1 MFENDFRHCNV
12 ESNSQRHPTA
22 MRKRGTMG
30 LTITEKLITA
40 ALVDG
45 ELKKGQRIGI
55 RADQTLSHDVNGIMS
70 YLVLEA
76 MGVESVK
83 AELAVHYMDHN
94 LIQADFKNAD
104 DHNYLYDI
112 TSKLGVI
119 TSRKGSGICHQL
131 HLEHWGIPGKSLIGA
146 DSHTVAAGGIGM
158 LSIGVGG
165 FDGAMTMVGE
175 PFYFNM
181 PEIINVRLSGKLQ
194 PFVSAKNV
202 ILEVLRQISV
212 KGGVGKILEYTGPG
226 IASLNV
232 AERSTIT
239 NMGAE
244 TGATTSVFPSDENT
258 RKWMRAYH
266 REEQWVPLE
275 ADTDATYDD
284 IIDIDLSRLE
294 PLIALPHQPDKV
306 VPVREVAGVNVDQ
319 VMIGSC
325 TNASLNDILSVAHI
339 LNGRKIHRNVDCGLY
354 PATRTVI
361 RESIHRGAYEK
372 IVASGVRI
380 FEASCGGCNGCGF
393 APQTEGV
400 SLRTGPRNF
409 LGRSST
415 STAQVYLVAPEA
427 AAASAITGV
436 ITDPRD
442 LKFEPFVYDMPDVF
456 SDDRDIFLPP
466 SSDPEKIKIRRGPN
480 IRPIPEMPP
489 LPDSIRGEIL
499 LKLGDNITTDHICPA
514 GALYLPIRSNIPQ
527 ISKHAFKVVDD
538 TFAERAR
545 KEGGGI
551 VVAGANYAQGS
562 SREQAAMVPRYL
574 GVKAVIAKGF
584 ARLHLANMVNW
595 GLLPLIFEDERDY
608 EKIDQGDRLLIDT
621 QELIEAKQYI
631 VKNET
636 KNVEFPVTSP
646 LCQIELTAVKAGGV
660 VNQIK
665 DRSRIK

>member
-1 MFENDFRHCNV
+1 MTV
-12 ESNSQRHPTA
+12 
-22 MRKRGTMG
+22 
-30 LTITEKLITA
+30 TEKLVSA
-40 ALVDG
+40 ALVEG
-45 ELKKGQRIGI
+45 EMKKGQRIGI
-55 RADQTLSHDVNGIMS
+55 RADQTLSHDVNGVMS

-76 MGVESVK
+76 MGVEKVK
-83 AELAVHYMDHN
+83 AELCVHYMDHN

-104 DHNYLYDI
+104 DHSYLYDI

-165 FDGAMTMVGE
+165 FDGAMTMAGE
-175 PFYFNM
+175 PFYFKM
-181 PEIINVRLSGKLQ
+181 PEIVNVRLSGKLQ

-202 ILEVLRQISV
+202 ILEVLRLISV
-212 KGGVGKILEYTGPG
+212 KGGVGKILEFTGPG

-258 RKWMRAYH
+258 RSWLRAYN

-275 ADTDATYDD
+275 ADSDAAYDE
-284 IIDIDLSRLE
+284 IIEIDLSRLE
-294 PLIALPHQPDKV
+294 PLIAIPHQPDKV
-306 VPVREVAGVNVDQ
+306 VPVREVAGAKVDQ
-319 VMIGSC
+319 VMMGSC
-325 TNASLNDILSVAHI
+325 TNSSLNDILSIAHI
-339 LNGRKIHRNVDCGLY
+339 LNGRKIHRDVDTGLY

-361 RESIHRGAYEK
+361 RESIDRGAYEK
-372 IVASGVRI
+372 IVAAGVRI
-380 FEASCGGCNGCGF
+380 FEAYCGGCNGSGF
-393 APQTEGV
+393 APQTQGV

-415 STAQVYLVAPEA
+415 ATAQVYLVAPET

-442 LKFEPFVYDMPDVF
+442 LNLEPFEYEIPDVF
-456 SDDRDIFLPP
+456 IDDRDIFIPP
-466 SSDPEKIKIRRGPN
+466 SSEPEKIEIRRGPN
-480 IRPIPEMPP
+480 IRSIPKMPP
-489 LPDSIRGEIL
+489 LPDSISGEVL
-499 LKLGDNITTDHICPA
+499 LKLGDNITTDHICPS
-514 GALYLPIRSNIPQ
+514 GALYLPIRSNIPEV
-527 ISKHAFKVVDD
+527 SKHAFKVVDD
-538 TFAERAR
+538 TFAERAH
-545 KEGGGI
+545 KANGGI

-574 GVKAVIAKGF
+574 GVKAVIAMGF

-595 GLLPLIFEDERDY
+595 GLLPLIFVDESDH
-608 EKIDQGDRLLIDT
+608 EKIDQGDRLLFDT
-621 QELIEAKQYI
+621 KELIEGKQY
-631 VKNET
+631 VAKNET
-636 KNVEFPVTSP
+636 QNVEFLVTSP
-646 LCQIELTAVKAGGV
+646 LCQTDLIAVKAGGV

-665 DRSRIK
+665 NRSR

>member
-1 MFENDFRHCNV
+1 
-12 ESNSQRHPTA
+12 
-22 MRKRGTMG
+22 MRKGGIMG
-30 LTITEKLITA
+30 LTVTEKLISA
-40 ALVDG
+40 ALVEG
-45 ELKKGQRIGI
+45 EMKKGQRIGI

-76 MGVESVK
+76 MGVEKVK
-83 AELAVHYMDHN
+83 AELCVHYMDHN

-104 DHNYLYDI
+104 DHSYLYDI

-165 FDGAMTMVGE
+165 FDGAMAMAGE
-175 PFYFNM
+175 PFYFTM
-181 PEIINVRLSGKLQ
+181 PEIVNVRLCGKLQ

-202 ILEVLRQISV
+202 ILEVLRRISV
-212 KGGVGKILEYTGPG
+212 KGGIGKILEYTGPG
-226 IASLNV
+226 IATLNV

-258 RKWMRAYH
+258 RRWMHAYH
-266 REEQWVPLE
+266 REEEWIALE
-275 ADTDATYDD
+275 ADSDAAYDD
-284 IIDIDLSRLE
+284 FIEIDLSGLE

-306 VPVREVAGVNVDQ
+306 VPVREVAGLKVDQ
-319 VMIGSC
+319 VMMGSC
-325 TNASLNDILSVAHI
+325 TNTSLNDVLSIAHI
-339 LNGRKIHRNVDCGLY
+339 LDGRKIHRDVDAGLY
-354 PATRTVI
+354 PATRTVV
-361 RESIHRGAYEK
+361 RESIDRGAYEK
-372 IVASGVRI
+372 IVAAGVRI
-380 FEASCGGCNGCGF
+380 FEASCGGCNGSGF

-415 STAQVYLVAPEA
+415 ATAQVYLVAPEA
-427 AAASAITGV
+427 AAASAVTGV

-442 LKFEPFVYDMPDVF
+442 LLIEPYDYEMPAVF
-456 SDDRDIFLPP
+456 IDDRDLFIQ
-466 SSDPEKIKIRRGPN
+466 SSTEPEKIEIRRGPN
-480 IRPIPEMPP
+480 IRPIPKMPP
-489 LPDSIRGEIL
+489 LPDTINGEVL
-499 LKLGDNITTDHICPA
+499 LKLGDNITTDHICPS
-514 GALYLPIRSNIPQ
+514 GALYLPIRSNIPEV
-527 ISKHAFKVVDD
+527 SKHAFKVVDD
-538 TFAERAR
+538 TFAQRAH
-545 KEGGGI
+545 KADGGI
-551 VVAGANYAQGS
+551 VVAGVNYAQGS

-574 GVKAVIAKGF
+574 GVKAVITKGF

-595 GLLPLIFEDERDY
+595 GLLPLIFVNEGDYKKIER
-608 EKIDQGDRLLIDT
+608 GDRLLFDT
-621 QELIEAKQYI
+621 KELIEGKQYP

-636 KNVEFPVTSP
+636 QNVEFLITSP
-646 LCQIELTAVKAGGV
+646 LCQTDLIAVKAGGV

-665 DRSRIK
+665 NRSR

>member
-1 MFENDFRHCNV
+1 
-12 ESNSQRHPTA
+12 
-22 MRKRGTMG
+22 MG
-30 LTITEKLITA
+30 LTVTEKLISA
-40 ALVDG
+40 ALVAG
-45 ELKKGQRIGI
+45 EMKKGQRIGI

-76 MGVESVK
+76 MGVEKVK
-83 AELAVHYMDHN
+83 AELSVHYIDHN

-104 DHNYLYDI
+104 DHSYLYDI

-131 HLEHWGIPGKSLIGA
+131 HLEHWGVPGKSLIGA

-165 FDGAMTMVGE
+165 FDGAMTMAGE
-175 PFYFNM
+175 PFYFQM
-181 PEIINVRLSGKLQ
+181 PEIVNVRLSGKLP
-194 PFVSAKNV
+194 PFVSAKNI

-212 KGGVGKILEYTGPG
+212 KGGVGKILEYGGPG

-258 RKWMRAYH
+258 RRWMRAYH

-275 ADTDATYDD
+275 ADSDAAYDE
-284 IIDIDLSRLE
+284 IIEIDLSKLE

-319 VMIGSC
+319 VMMGSC
-325 TNASLNDILSVAHI
+325 TNTSLNDILSISHI
-339 LNGRKIHRNVDCGLY
+339 LNGQKIHRDVDAGLY

-361 RESIHRGAYEK
+361 RESVQRGAYEK
-372 IVASGVRI
+372 IVASGVRV
-380 FEASCGGCNGCGF
+380 FEAYCGGCNGCGF

-442 LKFEPFVYDMPDVF
+442 LNLEPFDYEMPDVF
-456 SDDRDIFLPP
+456 LDDRDIFIRP
-466 SSDPEKIKIRRGPN
+466 SSEPEKIEIRRGPN
-480 IRPIPEMPP
+480 IRPIPKMPP
-489 LPDSIRGEIL
+489 LSDSISGEVL

-514 GALYLPIRSNIPQ
+514 GALYLPIRSNIPEV
-527 ISKHAFKVVDD
+527 SKHAFMVVDD
-538 TFAERAR
+538 TFAERAQKAR
-545 KEGGGI
+545 GGI
-551 VVAGANYAQGS
+551 VVGGVNYAQGS

-574 GVKAVIAKGF
+574 GVKAVITKGF

-595 GLLPLIFEDERDY
+595 GLLPLIFVNESDY
-608 EKIDQGDRLLIDT
+608 DKIDQGDRLQFDT
-621 QELIEAKQYI
+621 MELTEGKHYL

-636 KNVEFPVTSP
+636 QNVEFPVTSP
-646 LCQIELTAVKAGGV
+646 LCQIDLTAVKAGGV

-665 DRSRIK
+665 NKDR

>member
-1 MFENDFRHCNV
+1 
-12 ESNSQRHPTA
+12 
-22 MRKRGTMG
+22 MG
-30 LTITEKLITA
+30 LTVTEKLISA
-40 ALVDG
+40 ALVEG
-45 ELKKGQRIGI
+45 EMKKGQRIGI

-76 MGVESVK
+76 MGVEKVK
-83 AELAVHYMDHN
+83 AELCVHYMDHN

-104 DHNYLYDI
+104 DHSYLYDI

-165 FDGAMTMVGE
+165 FDGAMAMAGE
-175 PFYFNM
+175 PFYFTM
-181 PEIINVRLSGKLQ
+181 PEIVNVRLCGKLQ

-202 ILEVLRQISV
+202 ILEVLRRISV
-212 KGGVGKILEYTGPG
+212 KGGIGKILEYTGPG
-226 IASLNV
+226 IATLNV

-258 RKWMRAYH
+258 RRWMHAYH
-266 REEQWVPLE
+266 REEEWIALE
-275 ADTDATYDD
+275 ADSDAAYDD
-284 IIDIDLSRLE
+284 FIEIDLSGLE

-306 VPVREVAGVNVDQ
+306 VPVREVAGLKVDQ
-319 VMIGSC
+319 VMMGSC
-325 TNASLNDILSVAHI
+325 TNTSLNDVLSIAHI
-339 LNGRKIHRNVDCGLY
+339 LDGRKIHRDVDAGLY
-354 PATRTVI
+354 PATRTVV
-361 RESIHRGAYEK
+361 RESIDRGAYEK
-372 IVASGVRI
+372 IVAAGVRI
-380 FEASCGGCNGCGF
+380 FEASCGGCNGSGF

-415 STAQVYLVAPEA
+415 ATAQVYLVAPEA
-427 AAASAITGV
+427 AAASAVTGV

-442 LKFEPFVYDMPDVF
+442 LLIEPYDYEMPAVF
-456 SDDRDIFLPP
+456 IDDRDLFIQ
-466 SSDPEKIKIRRGPN
+466 SSTEPEKIEIRRGPN
-480 IRPIPEMPP
+480 IRPIPKMPP
-489 LPDSIRGEIL
+489 LPDTINGEVL
-499 LKLGDNITTDHICPA
+499 LKLGDNITTDHICPS
-514 GALYLPIRSNIPQ
+514 GALYLPIRSNIPEV
-527 ISKHAFKVVDD
+527 SKHAFKVVDD
-538 TFAERAR
+538 TFAQRAH
-545 KEGGGI
+545 KADGGI
-551 VVAGANYAQGS
+551 VVAGVNYAQGS

-574 GVKAVIAKGF
+574 GVKAVITKGF

-595 GLLPLIFEDERDY
+595 GLLPLIFVNEGDYKKIER
-608 EKIDQGDRLLIDT
+608 GDRLLFDT
-621 QELIEAKQYI
+621 KELIEGKQYP

-636 KNVEFPVTSP
+636 QNVEFLVTSP
-646 LCQIELTAVKAGGV
+646 LCQTDLIAVKAGGV

-665 DRSRIK
+665 NRSR

>member
-1 MFENDFRHCNV
+1 MTV
-12 ESNSQRHPTA
+12 
-22 MRKRGTMG
+22 
-30 LTITEKLITA
+30 TEKLVSA
-40 ALVDG
+40 ALVEG
-45 ELKKGQRIGI
+45 EMKKGQRIGI
-55 RADQTLSHDVNGIMS
+55 RADQTLSHDVNGVMS

-76 MGVESVK
+76 MGVEKVK
-83 AELAVHYMDHN
+83 AELCVHYMDHN

-104 DHNYLYDI
+104 DHSYLYDI

-165 FDGAMTMVGE
+165 FDGAMTMAGE
-175 PFYFNM
+175 PFYFKM
-181 PEIINVRLSGKLQ
+181 PEIVNVRLSGKLQ

-202 ILEVLRQISV
+202 ILEVLRLISV
-212 KGGVGKILEYTGPG
+212 KGGVGKILEFTGPG

-258 RKWMRAYH
+258 RRWLRAYN

-275 ADTDATYDD
+275 ADSDAAYDE
-284 IIDIDLSRLE
+284 IIEIDLSRLE
-294 PLIALPHQPDKV
+294 PLIAIPHQPDKV
-306 VPVREVAGVNVDQ
+306 VPVREVAGAKVDQ
-319 VMIGSC
+319 VMMGSC
-325 TNASLNDILSVAHI
+325 TNSSLNDILSIAHI
-339 LNGRKIHRNVDCGLY
+339 LNGRKIHRDVDTGLY

-361 RESIHRGAYEK
+361 RESIDRGAYEK
-372 IVASGVRI
+372 IVAAGVRI
-380 FEASCGGCNGCGF
+380 FEAYCGGCNGSGF
-393 APQTEGV
+393 APQTQGV

-415 STAQVYLVAPEA
+415 ATAQVYLVAPET

-442 LKFEPFVYDMPDVF
+442 LNLEPFEYEMPDVF
-456 SDDRDIFLPP
+456 IDDRDIFIPP
-466 SSDPEKIKIRRGPN
+466 SSEPEKIEIRRGPN
-480 IRPIPEMPP
+480 IRSIPKMPP
-489 LPDSIRGEIL
+489 LPDSISGEVL
-499 LKLGDNITTDHICPA
+499 LKLGDNITTDHICPS
-514 GALYLPIRSNIPQ
+514 GALYLPIRSNIPEV
-527 ISKHAFKVVDD
+527 SKHAFKVVDD
-538 TFAERAR
+538 TFAERAH
-545 KEGGGI
+545 KANGGI

-574 GVKAVIAKGF
+574 GVKAVIAMGF

-595 GLLPLIFEDERDY
+595 GLLPLIFVDESDH
-608 EKIDQGDRLLIDT
+608 EKIDQGDRLLFDT
-621 QELIEAKQYI
+621 KELIEGKQY
-631 VKNET
+631 VAKNET
-636 KNVEFPVTSP
+636 QNVEFLVTSP
-646 LCQIELTAVKAGGV
+646 LCQTDLIAVKAGGV

-665 DRSRIK
+665 NRSR